1 MEIRKATELD
11 RNDIAF
17 IYADAFSDDWKQLS
31 TDTEKMARALRNGHI
46 LNNYI
51 VAVCDERVVAFIAL
65 MTDEVRAFHIPIKD
79 FQKEFGFFK
88 GYMVGMAMKNDM
100 EKGIPLDKGMAY
112 IDIVGVCKEYQHK
125 GIASSLIDYVFNNYE
140 YSSYLLSVTNINNK
154 AIACYR
160 KKTSKKLDVKKLN
173 ILSKEVFQNIYIW
186 SIM

>member
-51 VAVCDERVVAFIAL
+51 VAVCDERVLAFIAL

-79 FQKEFGFFK
+79 F
-88 GYMVGMAMKNDM
+88 
-100 EKGIPLDKGMAY
+100 
-112 IDIVGVCKEYQHK
+112 
-125 GIASSLIDYVFNNYE
+125 
-140 YSSYLLSVTNINNK
+140 
-154 AIACYR
+154 
-160 KKTSKKLDVKKLN
+160 
-173 ILSKEVFQNIYIW
+173 
-186 SIM
+186 